1 VMLAGMKISVMG
13 AEEGADNE
21 LVSQVAHGG
30 ELSVRNSE
38 LEMS

>member
-1 VMLAGMKISVMG
+1 VMLAGTKISVMG
-13 AEEGADNE
+13 AEGADNE